1 MYETYRKLRNSLG
14 YKDSDVAK
22 GTGITKSTFSDW
34 KTGRSIP
41 KMDKLK
47 KIALFLNTSVEHLT
61 AEENIAET
69 MTTYEIIINLCKQ
82 HNLAVTALEKDLG
95 FGRGSI
101 GKLKTGQ
108 TSAERLQKIANYFNV
123 SVDYLMTGM
132 EINTKEKYD
141 KTTRI
146 AQEILNNKYL
156 QQLFNA
162 AHDAPP
168 EDLEAARALILA
180 LKKKG
185 SK

>member
-47 KIALFLNTSVEHLT
+47 KIA
-61 AEENIAET
+61 
-69 MTTYEIIINLCKQ
+69 
-82 HNLAVTALEKDLG
+82 
-95 FGRGSI
+95 
-101 GKLKTGQ
+101 
-108 TSAERLQKIANYFNV
+108 NYFNV
-123 SVDYLMTGM
+123 SVDYLMTDM
-132 EINTKEKYD
+132 EIDTKEKYD

-146 AQEILNNKYL
+146 VQEILNNKSL

>member
-34 KTGRSIP
+34 KTGRSI
-41 KMDKLK
+41 LK
-47 KIALFLNTSVEHLT
+47 
-61 AEENIAET
+61 
-69 MTTYEIIINLCKQ
+69 
-82 HNLAVTALEKDLG
+82 
-95 FGRGSI
+95 
-101 GKLKTGQ
+101 
-108 TSAERLQKIANYFNV
+108 KIANYFNV
-123 SVDYLMTGM
+123 SVDYLMTDM
-132 EINTKEKYD
+132 EIDTKEKYD

-146 AQEILNNKYL
+146 VQEILNNKSL

>member
-146 AQEILNNKYL
+146 AQEILNNKSL

-168 EDLEAARALILA
+168 EDLEAARTLILA